1 MNIVGHLLKKKKE
14 CSLYPYILKSFDQ
27 EWMLY
32 FVKCFLC
39 IYWEDHL
46 VLVFSLVDVIYHVSC
61 FTSVEP
67 TLHPVD
73 KSHLVMVNNLNVLL
87 DPIG

>member
-1 MNIVGHLLKKKKE
+1 M
-14 CSLYPYILKSFDQ
+14 
-27 EWMLY
+27 MY

-39 IYWEDHL
+39 IYLEDHI
-46 VLVFSLVDVIYHVSC
+46 VLVFSLADVIYHTDC

-67 TLHPVD
+67 TLHPGD
-73 KSHLVMVNNLNVLL
+73 KSHLVMVNNLLKVLL